1 MQPQA
6 CVEEPPYTAAPP
18 EAVQALRVVIA
29 YNEMA
34 AGKRAIRVM
43 TDLGKS
49 LGEAVEFHPLP
60 WSFDLLSDT
69 DWGEVAA
76 NDAIK
81 ADILIIATSSEQPL
95 PTVVER
101 WATDAISKKRG
112 TPAAV
117 VALFGPEEKPDGRSS
132 SRMEAI
138 RAAAHRAELAFFA
151 PERREDMDEVIA
163 SIHQRSEMLTPVLD
177 EILHHHPSPPKSDLS
192 LRPS

>member
-1 MQPQA
+1 MQSQA
-6 CVEEPPYTAAPP
+6 CVEEPPLDAAPP
-18 EAVQALRVVIA
+18 DADHPVRVVIA

-49 LGEAVEFHPLP
+49 LGEAIEFHPLP
-60 WSFDLLSDT
+60 WSFDLLADT

-81 ADILIIATSSEQPL
+81 ADILILATSSEQPL
-95 PTVVER
+95 PTVVEC
-101 WATDAISKKRG
+101 WATDAISRKRG

-117 VALFGPEEKPDGRSS
+117 VALFGPEEKPDGRGS
-132 SRMEAI
+132 SRLEAI

-151 PERREDMDEVIA
+151 PEMRDEMDEVIA
-163 SIHQRSEMLTPVLD
+163 RIHQRSEMLTPVLD
-177 EILHHHPSPPKSDLS
+177 EILHHHSSPPQSDLN
-192 LRPS
+192 LRSP